1 MQAKAKQGV
10 VETLLEDV
18 AAELPL
24 ELSGKLD
31 HLVRLAEETLTL
43 QHFAALGPDHVLD
56 FHVGGVESIK
66 LALPDAL
73 EDYIQRVILRRR
85 GFYEGRLL
93 NMIRSKNLIGPGVT
107 VCDIGANIGNH
118 SVFFGK
124 VLKAQRVLAFEPL
137 PRSYETLCRN
147 LDLNGLSN
155 AMAYNCMVGAKSG
168 RGDVSRFN
176 PRNLG
181 STQFQAAKNGAI
193 PMVALDD
200 LMDAE
205 EMQGLGFMKID
216 VEGMQLD
223 VLIGAKKLI
232 KTFRPTIWVEIIDRD
247 DASAATMKL
256 MESLGYSSTPMGGT
270 NYLFTSKT

>member
-1 MQAKAKQGV
+1 MQAKAAQGV

-18 AAELPL
+18 RGTLPS

-31 HLVRLAEETLTL
+31 HLVRLAEETLNL

-56 FHVGGVESIK
+56 FHVGGVASVK

-73 EDYIQRVILRRR
+73 EDYIQRVIMRRR
-85 GFYEGRLL
+85 GFYEGKLL
-93 NMIRSKNLIGPGVT
+93 NMIRSMNLIGPEVT

-124 VLKAQRVLAFEPL
+124 VLKAKNVLAFEPL

-181 STQFQAAKNGAI
+181 GTQFQAAKNGPI

-200 LMDAE
+200 LIDAE
-205 EMQGLGFMKID
+205 EMQTLGFIKID
-216 VEGMQLD
+216 VEGMQMD
-223 VLIGAKKLI
+223 VLSGAKKLI
-232 KTFRPTIWVEIIDRD
+232 KTFRPTLWIELIERD
-247 DASAATMKL
+247 ISAAATMKL
-256 MESLGYSSTPMGGT
+256 MDSLGYVSTPMGGT
-270 NYLFTSKT
+270 NHLFTLKK